1 MSECLDRAC
10 RGGRLREV
18 PLVVNPFPHRSG
30 RSLTASVVVLV
41 LANLIPL
48 FGAAVWRWSV
58 FEIVALY
65 WAENLVVG
73 FYTALGIL
81 LVRPPEGKGLLV
93 VANLAAAFFFTVH
106 YGMFCLV
113 HGVFV
118 FTLLGKGAGAG
129 EPFPG
134 WTAAGAVFQG
144 GIPLGLAALVASH
157 GVSFVRNDLMGRE
170 RRDTTVQARMFA
182 PYPRIVVLHLAILFG
197 AFAIQALGSPVFL
210 LALLVIGKTTLDLA
224 LHRREHRKRG

>member
-1 MSECLDRAC
+1 MLECLDRAC
-10 RGGRLREV
+10 RGGRFREV
-18 PLVVNPFPHRSG
+18 PLVVNSFPHRSV
-30 RSLTASVVVLV
+30 RSLSASVVVLV

-48 FGAAVWRWSV
+48 FGAAVWGWSV

-73 FYTALGIL
+73 FYTALRIL
-81 LVRPPEGKGLLV
+81 LVRPPEGKEFLV

-118 FTLLGKGAGAG
+118 FTLLGKGAG

-134 WTAAGAVFQG
+134 WAAAGALFQG
-144 GIPLGLAALVASH
+144 GIPLALAALVVSH

-170 RRDTTVQARMFA
+170 CRDTTVHARMFA

-210 LALLVIGKTTLDLA
+210 LALLVIGKTILDLA
-224 LHRREHRKRG
+224 LHRREYRKRG